1 MSPLCTHDY
10 SRLPTS
16 VRSEDDAS
24 VINHDMYSPSD
35 NVISVGPY
43 SDFARLQL
51 QKSPMTSEGGDRGH
65 SPTDDEDEEHGHPP
79 DTPALFGSTVTAS
92 DIRGD
97 HDYNRYHRRK
107 PEIVSP
113 TPTIMAATTSAPPQA
128 SYTNTVGVGSNCGI
142 IGTIDYACGDG
153 YECIPS
159 WYSETASICNQIG
172 QPAPTTASGAYVII
186 GLYVCQPRQ
195 PVPLLLHRA
204 LAYALFLFQQAA
216 VTRDQPGP
224 QLPPARVLIGRATI
238 TSTVTATGTAGYCP
252 VPSISCSPGST
263 FTTTSQGACLNWPIC
278 VSPTSTTITSA
289 PTSTSTVSAGYCPVS
304 TSSCSAG
311 STSSTTSIGDCLNV
325 PVCVSTTPTTVTT
338 VAPTT
343 TNPTAYCP
351 VPSISCAAS
360 ATLTTTTQGNCVNW
374 PVCVPTQTP
383 TQIKYGQCGG
393 IGWSGP
399 TVCASGSTCKVSNPY
414 FSQCL

>member
-1 MSPLCTHDY
+1 MQPSGFILLL
-10 SRLPTS
+10 SALP
-16 VRSEDDAS
+16 
-24 VINHDMYSPSD
+24 Y
-35 NVISVGPY
+35 
-43 SDFARLQL
+43 L
-51 QKSPMTSEGGDRGH
+51 
-65 SPTDDEDEEHGHPP
+65 
-79 DTPALFGSTVTAS
+79 STVTAS

-113 TPTIMAATTSAPPQA
+113 TATIVAATTSAPPQA
-128 SYTNTVGVGSNCGI
+128 SYTNTVGAGSNCGVVGSI
-142 IGTIDYACGDG
+142 NYVCGDG
-153 YECIPS
+153 YECISS

-172 QPAPTTASGAYVII
+172 QPAPTTASG
-186 GLYVCQPRQ
+186 VC
-195 PVPLLLHRA
+195 PVPIISCSPGSIATTTSQGICNNWPICVSATPTSTATATSGAGICPVPFPTSSCSPGSTWTTTSSGSCLNWPVCS
-204 LAYALFLFQQAA
+204 LAEP
-216 VTRDQPGP
+216 TT
-224 QLPPARVLIGRATI
+224 ISTTI

-278 VSPTSTTITSA
+278 VSPTSTTITSV